1 MAVSYLYETVAL
13 PKPQESYKKET
24 SGMLSTPFVCQTD
37 TAMFAAG
44 EVYKAIEKV
53 TDPIVAT
60 TWRDVVDYDSPA
72 ANNLRSGNRVV
83 PIYFGSMIL
92 TPEVVPPPTVMSSQR
107 WREKPK
113 SKRKNWERAKKR
125 GDIVFKPIKTGS
137 YTAVSN
143 PGLDPKYRAA
153 SSTRVTWNR
162 TMDSFMPLGTGL
174 CTTSLKR
181 MAMPDEKVRS
191 SISANI
197 EVFQDKTRYSETRFL
212 YLEDIYPGVS
222 EAIHKFVMDI
232 TPQREVCFD
241 RGLSTSVICEANA
254 GAWDIATEIAEGLRE
269 TIPSIVK
276 ACAHIVRKYLEVRK
290 KIKVLRKNAISEST
304 NLATLKADI
313 AALWL
318 NFRYGIGPLAY
329 TIQDGLAYFEHEQQ
343 KYQTYRDGMSK
354 EYKFE
359 HDDLVGS
366 VKVTHRCVVRDLFD
380 PNLLGRYN
388 TSGLKINFW
397 DTLWQIAPASFMID
411 WVVNVGDVLTTLVEP
426 DGLKTRK
433 WMYSVRCRDTLVL
446 TSPRLPG
453 GSITVAIDCYTA
465 STSVREPVGLQFNP
479 NMSPKRWLD
488 ALAIFWGGVK
498 KPLQYR

>member
-1 MAVSYLYETVAL
+1 MAVSYLHETIAFPL
-13 PKPQESYKKET
+13 PLESLKT
-24 SGMLSTPFVCQTD
+24 SRAGYLSTPFVCEFDPQ
-37 TAMFAAG
+37 MFEID
-44 EVYKAIEKV
+44 EVYKEVRKI
-53 TDPIVAT
+53 TDPIVAG
-60 TWRDVVDYDSPA
+60 TWRSVVDYNSPA
-72 ANNLRSGNRVV
+72 AANLRSGTRVV
-83 PIYFGSMIL
+83 PTYFGSMIE
-92 TPEVVPPPTVMSSQR
+92 TSEVVPPPKVLSSKR

-113 SKRKNWERAKKR
+113 SKMKNWDRAKKR
-125 GDIVFKPIKTGS
+125 GDIVFKPIKTGQ
-137 YTAVSN
+137 YTAVST
-143 PGLDPKYRAA
+143 PGLDIKYKSGTPARI
-153 SSTRVTWNR
+153 TYNR
-162 TMDSFMPLGTGL
+162 RMDSFLPLATGL
-174 CTTSLKR
+174 CSNLPR
-181 MAMPDEKVRS
+181 MAMPNEKARS
-191 SISANI
+191 RTADVQVI
-197 EVFQDKTRYSETRFL
+197 QDRIRFSDTRFL
-212 YLEDIYPGVS
+212 YLEELYPDLGT
-222 EAIHKFVMDI
+222 AIHKFVMDI

-269 TIPSIVK
+269 TIPGIVR

-290 KIKVLRKNAISEST
+290 KIKVLRKNAINEST

-313 AALWL
+313 ASLWL

-343 KYQTYRDGMSK
+343 KYQTYRDGISK

-359 HDDLVGS
+359 HEDLVGS

-397 DTLWQIAPASFMID
+397 DTLWQTAPASFMID

-426 DGLKTRK
+426 DGLKSRK
-433 WMYSVRCRDTLVL
+433 WMYSVRCKDTLVL

-453 GSITVAIDCYTA
+453 GSVSVDIDCYTA
-465 STSVREPVGLQFNP
+465 STSVREPIGLQFNP
-479 NMSPKRWLD
+479 NMTPKRWLD

-498 KPLQYR
+498 KPLHYR